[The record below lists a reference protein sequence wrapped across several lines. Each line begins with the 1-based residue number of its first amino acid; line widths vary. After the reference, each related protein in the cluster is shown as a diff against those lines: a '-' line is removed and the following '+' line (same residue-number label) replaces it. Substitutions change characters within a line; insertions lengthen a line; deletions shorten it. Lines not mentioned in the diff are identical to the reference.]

1 MLVQYNVLYFFV
13 IIEINKNAF
22 LIFMPPAIKKIII
35 VAGARPNFVK
45 IAPLIREFNR
55 YKGNFETILVHTGQ
69 HYDFRMSEL
78 FFQNLKIPK
87 PDIYLNVGSA
97 SHAVQTAK
105 IMVAFEQVILR
116 GKPDLIIVVGDV
128 NSTAAC
134 SLVAAKL
141 NIKVAHV
148 EAGLRSFDRTM
159 PEEINRIA
167 TDSLSDFLFV
177 SEKSGARNLKREG
190 IISRNIYFVGNIMI
204 DALLSNMSLINK
216 SDILKKLNL
225 TRKKYCVIT
234 LHRPSNVDSIES
246 ISEIYDI
253 IKAISQQIPIVYPV
267 HPRTRKMIT
276 EHGFIKEFED
286 LNYLLMIE
294 PVGYI
299 DFIKLLK
306 ESKFV
311 LTDSGG
317 IQEETTVLKIP
328 CLTMRNNTERPVTIT
343 EGTNY
348 LVGRNKGK
356 IMKYIDSI
364 IKGKSKK
371 GKIPELWD
379 GKTALRI
386 VNILKNKW
394 MR

>member
-216 SDILKKLNL
+216 SDILKRLNL

>member
-1 MLVQYNVLYFFV
+1 
-13 IIEINKNAF
+13 
-22 LIFMPPAIKKIII
+22 MPPAIKKIII

-55 YKGNFETILVHTGQ
+55 YKGDFETILVHTGQ

-87 PDIYLNVGSA
+87 PDVYLNVGSA

-105 IMVAFEQVILR
+105 IMVVFEQVILR

-141 NIKVAHV
+141 NVKVAHV

-159 PEEINRIA
+159 PEEINRIV

-177 SEKSGARNLKREG
+177 SEKSGVKNLKREG

-246 ISEIYDI
+246 ISEICDI
-253 IKAISQQIPIVYPV
+253 IKTISQQIPIVYPV

-286 LNYLLMIE
+286 LNNLLMIE

-348 LVGRNKGK
+348 LVSRNKGK

-379 GKTALRI
+379 GETALRI
-386 VNILKNKW
+386 VNILKNK
-394 MR
+394 